1 MEAGEA
7 IQAARTFVASA
18 EESARLAE
26 GECKA
31 GTGNIIALIDAQTA
45 FSSAR
50 NRIVQARFD
59 WYTARAGFERSIGRS
74 LVAGAALW
82 NADFGREE
90 TGLSPDKSR
99 N

>member
-26 GECKA
+26 GEYKA

-45 FSSAR
+45 LSSAR
-50 NRIVQARFD
+50 NRLVQARFN
-59 WYTARAGFERSIGRS
+59 WYTARAGFEKAIGQN
-74 LVAGAALW
+74 LVAGAASW
-82 NADFGREE
+82 NSDFGREE
-90 TGLSPDKSR
+90 TGLSPDKRR